1 MAYTFQSLRENLSMV
16 DIKLGVTS
24 CLRFNHKFYSFIFS
38 MYFTFAFSLFTS
50 VFFPFCLQNNKNATF
65 LRQLSLNL
73 LTGIFR
79 VSGSSD
85 LHRPVRTVSFLF
97 RQVTAVAKECQLA
110 FLLKVGF
117 LFQNGAGE
125 WD

>member
-1 MAYTFQSLRENLSMV
+1 M
-16 DIKLGVTS
+16 
-24 CLRFNHKFYSFIFS
+24 
-38 MYFTFAFSLFTS
+38 
-50 VFFPFCLQNNKNATF
+50 FFPFCLQNNKTATF

-117 LFQNGAGE
+117 FFQNGAGE